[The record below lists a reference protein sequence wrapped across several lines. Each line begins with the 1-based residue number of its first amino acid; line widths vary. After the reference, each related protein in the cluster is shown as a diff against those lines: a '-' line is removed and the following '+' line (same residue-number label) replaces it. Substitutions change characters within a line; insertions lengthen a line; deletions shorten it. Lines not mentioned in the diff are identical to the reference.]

1 MRAARPPICAKGAI
15 SMTDENRSLKD
26 KIRDFLEEK
35 GVYVVLLSSV
45 AIVGIAAAA
54 AYWPKQQPQPSIEP
68 SPAPV
73 SQNED
78 QTLSEALLSTP
89 VPTPTASPSALPDIT
104 PDPSP
109 GPSATHAPAYDKAPA
124 PLKGKVQWRF
134 AVDELIYS
142 RTLDHWTTHRGID
155 ISCAKGAEV
164 HCPWNGK
171 VEEIYEDDSLGIT
184 VRVSHSDGLES
195 LYSNLRT
202 GCPVKAG
209 QRLNA
214 GDLIGYV
221 GETAVAECGDGAH
234 LHFEVRK
241 DGRSVDPAEY
251 VTVTE

>member
-1 MRAARPPICAKGAI
+1 
-15 SMTDENRSLKD
+15 MTDENRSLKD

-45 AIVGIAAAA
+45 AIVGVAAAA

-104 PDPSP
+104 PNPSP
-109 GPSATHAPAYDKAPA
+109 GPSATHAPA

>member
-1 MRAARPPICAKGAI
+1 M
-15 SMTDENRSLKD
+15 
-26 KIRDFLEEK
+26 
-35 GVYVVLLSSV
+35 
-45 AIVGIAAAA
+45 
-54 AYWPKQQPQPSIEP
+54 
-68 SPAPV
+68 
-73 SQNED
+73 
-78 QTLSEALLSTP
+78 
-89 VPTPTASPSALPDIT
+89 
-104 PDPSP
+104 
-109 GPSATHAPAYDKAPA
+109 
-124 PLKGKVQWRF
+124 QWRF

-155 ISCAKGAEV
+155 ISCANGAEV